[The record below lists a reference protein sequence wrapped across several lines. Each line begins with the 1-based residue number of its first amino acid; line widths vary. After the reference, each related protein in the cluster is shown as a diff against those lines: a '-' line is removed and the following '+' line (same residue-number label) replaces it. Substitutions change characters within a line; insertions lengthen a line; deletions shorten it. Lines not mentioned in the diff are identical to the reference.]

1 MVLRADAVFLSF
13 VKAVFRRCAKQ
24 KSIYSIAFAKN
35 RWFSGKAAVY
45 AFCIGG
51 FLFTPVIFN
60 HFLGMIGG
68 IMREL
73 CGGASETAP
82 HNTKCRCSERGA
94 PNANPKA
101 QIILCCINEHFGNAV
116 GVPQPLQ
123 RRLSPPGGNCAAVP
137 QIPATESMGIES
149 RIPCASLCI
158 PQLSPM
164 HFISATLLAQAVK
177 ISTISFS
184 S

>member
-1 MVLRADAVFLSF
+1 MQFFLALSKPCSAG
-13 VKAVFRRCAKQ
+13 VQAKKAYTALLLP
-24 KSIYSIAFAKN
+24 KN
-35 RWFSGKAAVY
+35 RWFSGKSAVY

-51 FLFTPVIFN
+51 FLFTPVIFD